1 MSGKRADPIPG
12 PRDNRRDKGRVVMNI
27 KRKLQH
33 PLALVAEGFVAGAF
47 LFLVTLPSESEAS
60 PAFAAE
66 QVADVRQ
73 AD

>member
-1 MSGKRADPIPG
+1 
-12 PRDNRRDKGRVVMNI
+12 MNF

-33 PLALVAEGFVAGAF
+33 PLMLVAEGFVAGAF

-60 PAFAAE
+60 PTDP
-66 QVADVRQ
+66 VAQMQTVQQ